1 MTNGVANRVGLV
13 AGRAFLP
20 FEALNAIH
28 ERGAT
33 AVVVG
38 LKGEVDPKLAACADH
53 YIELA
58 PGQLTAIIEF
68 LRSFAVAEVVFAGK
82 IGKEAIFKGGWDQ
95 TLQHLLSALP
105 QKNDDAILLA
115 LVEEFERNG
124 LPVAK
129 QTDYLRKLL
138 APAGMMA
145 GAELTSAESADL
157 RLGFQMAK
165 ASGGLDI
172 GQSVVVKQ
180 GAVLAVEAIEGTD
193 QAILRGGE
201 LGGPRAVVVKVSKPQ
216 QDERFDVP
224 TVGRTTMESLILA
237 RAGVLGIEAGKTLI
251 TERADFERL
260 ARENNIKV
268 CAINAEDLNE
278 RVNL

>member
-1 MTNGVANRVGLV
+1 MTDGSAGRIGLV

-20 FEALNAIH
+20 FEALNTIH
-28 ERGAT
+28 KRGAA

-38 LKGEVDPKLAACADH
+38 LKGEVEPKLAAGADQ
-53 YIELA
+53 YRELA

-68 LRSFAVAEVVFAGK
+68 LRSGAVAEVVFAGK

-95 TLQHLLSALP
+95 TLQRILSALP

-115 LVEEFERNG
+115 LVAEFERNG
-124 LPVAK
+124 LRVAK
-129 QTDYLRKLL
+129 QTDYLRELL
-138 APAGMMA
+138 APAGMIA
-145 GAELTSAESADL
+145 GAALTPPELADL

-165 ASGGLDI
+165 ATGGLDI

-193 QAILRGGE
+193 EAILRGGR
-201 LGGPRAVVVKVSKPQ
+201 LGGPQAVVVKVSKPQ

-224 TVGRTTMESLILA
+224 TVGRTTMEALIAA

-251 TERADFERL
+251 TEWADFVRL

-268 CAINAEDLNE
+268 FAANE
-278 RVNL
+278 AF